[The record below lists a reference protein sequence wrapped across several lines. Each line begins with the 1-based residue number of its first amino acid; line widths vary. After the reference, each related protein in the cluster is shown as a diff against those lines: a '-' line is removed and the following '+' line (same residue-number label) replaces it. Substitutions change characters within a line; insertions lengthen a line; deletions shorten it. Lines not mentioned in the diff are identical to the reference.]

1 MKQAKILIASLALAA
16 GTAGAQHA
24 GHAGHADHSMHAQPR
39 PGPAAPSPYAG
50 LQSREI
56 KALSPEDTRML
67 LEGHGMRLALPAE
80 LNGYPGPS
88 HVLELAEHL
97 QLGASQREGTQALMD
112 AHKAAARALGAR
124 VVEAERALD
133 RAFAGGQASA
143 DDVARLTREA
153 GQLQAELRAEHL
165 RTHLAQRA
173 LLTPHQVA
181 QYQRLRGYTTAST
194 DQGVRP

>member
-1 MKQAKILIASLALAA
+1 MKQARILLASLALAA
-16 GTAGAQHA
+16 GSAGAQHA
-24 GHAGHADHSMHAQPR
+24 GHAMHGQHGPS
-39 PGPAAPSPYAG
+39 PAAGSPYAG
-50 LQSREI
+50 LQTREI
-56 KALSPEDTRML
+56 KALSPEDTRLL

-80 LNGYPGPS
+80 LNGYPGPT
-88 HVLELAEHL
+88 HVLELADEL
-97 QLGASQREGTQALMD
+97 QLDAGQRQGTQALLD

-133 RAFAGGQASA
+133 RAFAGGQASVEE
-143 DDVARLTREA
+143 VARLTREA

-173 LLTPHQVA
+173 LLTPHQIA

-194 DQGVRP
+194 TQGVHR